1 MKSKKILAL
10 TRLEL
15 PIEFPNSF
23 FPRSAEAFRRT
34 LAKGADAPDD
44 FAVAHL
50 LVAVATAIGRHVRA
64 VVMPTWIVGP
74 NLFLALTGFKG
85 AGKSSLANAA
95 FGPLVRHE
103 ESLAAQAHEQM
114 TAALNREDDEE
125 DFSDDEEWSGDD
137 DEEWDDTDYDCDD
150 RLQAPPVIATDVTG
164 PAVAKLLE
172 LEPRQLLVHTDEL
185 AALFI
190 RNTGGT
196 DRQLFCELADGRRRR
211 TYRVTRG
218 GRSTP
223 IESPHVCLLGCLT
236 PDLLKSAY
244 SSRGDDGF
252 LDRFLLVGDGESR
265 RASWPQDVHDPD
277 LTEAWGRLI
286 DRLLRIEADALDA
299 VDGKLDVPVTPE
311 AIALFTA
318 CVERLN
324 LVADAVR
331 MPESQRGVVN
341 KMKGF
346 LPKLA
351 LIRRCLRWAAGDFCI
366 DGPVGTIDAADAES
380 ACEAVA
386 FLFGRWLIWRP
397 ELCAGLCSS
406 GEPVG
411 LQGAPGDDP
420 ALQDLA
426 RTADAT
432 QIKVQTAE
440 RLIRY
445 LRLNGGR
452 AALADMQAAGPMA
465 TAKAADL
472 KEACS
477 WLVEQGHATWIGSD
491 GIQLTPLVA
500 TKPRRRRASMEH
512 TPTS

>member
-1 MKSKKILAL
+1 
-10 TRLEL
+10 
-15 PIEFPNSF
+15 
-23 FPRSAEAFRRT
+23 
-34 LAKGADAPDD
+34 
-44 FAVAHL
+44 
-50 LVAVATAIGRHVRA
+50 
-64 VVMPTWIVGP
+64 
-74 NLFLALTGFKG
+74 LFLALIGFKG
-85 AGKSSLANAA
+85 SGKSSLASAA
-95 FGPLVRHE
+95 FGPLLQHE
-103 ESLAAQAHEQM
+103 ESLAAQASEEM
-114 TAALNREDDEE
+114 AATKDRENDEE
-125 DFSDDEEWSGDD
+125 YFCDNAWSG
-137 DEEWDDTDYDCDD
+137 EEEEEEEEEEEKECEECYDDYDYDD
-150 RLQAPPVIATDVTG
+150 PPEPPPVIATDVTG
-164 PAVAKLLE
+164 PALAKLLE

-196 DRQLFCELADGRRRR
+196 DRQLFCELADSHRRR
-211 TYRVTRG
+211 TYRATRG
-218 GRSTP
+218 DHSKP

-244 SSRGDDGF
+244 SGRGDDGF

-277 LTEAWGRLI
+277 LAEAWGRLI
-286 DRLLRIEADALDA
+286 DRLLRIEADAVDV
-299 VDGKLDVPVTPE
+299 VDGNLQVLVGEE
-311 AIALFTA
+311 ATSLFTA

-351 LIRRCLRWAAGDFCI
+351 LIRRCLRWAAGEFGS
-366 DGPVGTIDAADAES
+366 DGPVGMIDAADAEL

-411 LQGAPGDDP
+411 LQDDPGDDRV
-420 ALQDLA
+420 LQDLA
-426 RTADAT
+426 RTAEAT
-432 QIKVQTAE
+432 QTKVQTAE

-445 LRLNGGR
+445 LRLHGGR
-452 AALADMQAAGPMA
+452 ALIADMQSAGPIA

-472 KEACS
+472 EEACS
-477 WLVEQGHATWIGSD
+477 WLVEKGHATWIDDD
-491 GIQLTPLVA
+491 GIQLTPLVVK
-500 TKPRRRRASMEH
+500 KPRGHRASIAH
-512 TPTS
+512 APT

>member
-1 MKSKKILAL
+1 MTSKKILAL
-10 TRLEL
+10 TRLGL
-15 PIEFPNSF
+15 PIEFPGNF

-50 LVAVATAIGRHVRA
+50 LVAAATAIGRHVRA
-64 VVMPTWIVGP
+64 VVTPTWKLRP
-74 NLFLALTGFKG
+74 NLFLALIGFKG
-85 AGKSSLANAA
+85 AGKSSLASAA
-95 FGPLVRHE
+95 FGPLLQHE
-103 ESLAAQAHEQM
+103 ESLAAQACEEM
-114 TAALNREDDEE
+114 TAAEDREDDEE
-125 DFSDDEEWSGDD
+125 NFCDDSWSGEEEEWGDTDD
-137 DEEWDDTDYDCDD
+137 DDDDPPEP
-150 RLQAPPVIATDVTG
+150 PPVIATDVTG
-164 PAVAKLLE
+164 PALAKLLE

-196 DRQLFCELADGRRRR
+196 DRQVFCELADGRRRR
-211 TYRVTRG
+211 TYRATRG
-218 GRSTP
+218 GLSKP

-236 PDLLKSAY
+236 PDLLKSGY
-244 SSRGDDGF
+244 SARGDDGF

-277 LTEAWGRLI
+277 LTDAWSRLI
-286 DRLLRIEADALDA
+286 DRLLRIEADALDT
-299 VDGKLDVPVTPE
+299 VDGKLDVPVGAE
-311 AIALFTA
+311 ATLLFTA

-351 LIRRCLRWAAGDFCI
+351 LIRRCLRWASGEFGS
-366 DGPVGTIDAADAES
+366 DGPVGAIDAADAES

-386 FLFGRWLIWRP
+386 FLFGRWLMWRP

-406 GEPVG
+406 GVLVG
-411 LQGAPGDDP
+411 LQGEPGNDP

-426 RTADAT
+426 RTASMT

-452 AALADMQAAGPMA
+452 AAFAGMQKAGPMA
-465 TAKAADL
+465 TAKKEDL
-472 KEACS
+472 EEACS
-477 WLVEQGHATWIGSD
+477 WLVEQGHATWIGGD

-500 TKPRRRRASMEH
+500 KKPLARRASIAH
-512 TPTS
+512 APTY

>member
-1 MKSKKILAL
+1 MKSKKLHAL
-10 TRLEL
+10 KRLGL
-15 PIEFPNSF
+15 PIEFPGTF
-23 FPRSAEAFRRT
+23 FPRCAEAYRRT

-50 LVAVATAIGRHVRA
+50 LVAAATAIGRHVRA
-64 VVMPTWIVGP
+64 VALPTWKVGP
-74 NLFLALTGFKG
+74 NLFLALIGFKG

-103 ESLAAQAHEQM
+103 ESLTAQASED
-114 TAALNREDDEE
+114 AASWEEE
-125 DFSDDEEWSGDD
+125 DFCDDEG
-137 DEEWDDTDYDCDD
+137 WDDTDDDYDGPPE
-150 RLQAPPVIATDVTG
+150 APPVVATDITG
-164 PAVAKLLE
+164 PALAGLLE

-211 TYRVTRG
+211 TYRATRR
-218 GRSTP
+218 GRSKP
-223 IESPHVCLLGCLT
+223 VESPHVCLLGCLT
-236 PDLLKSAY
+236 PDLLNSAY
-244 SSRGDDGF
+244 SARGDDGF

-277 LTEAWGRLI
+277 LAEAWGRLI
-286 DRLLRIEADALDA
+286 ERLLRIEADALDA
-299 VDGKLDVPVTPE
+299 VDGKLEVPVEPE
-311 AIALFTA
+311 ATA
-318 CVERLN
+318 IFADCIDKLN

-351 LIRRCLRWAAGDFCI
+351 LIRRCLRWATGEFGGDA
-366 DGPVGTIDAADAES
+366 PVRTIDAADAES

-386 FLFGRWLIWRP
+386 FLFGRWLMWRP
-397 ELCAGLCSS
+397 ELCSGLCSS
-406 GEPVG
+406 REPVG
-411 LQGAPGDDP
+411 LRDDPGEDP

-445 LRLNGGR
+445 LRLHGGQM
-452 AALADMQAAGPMA
+452 LIADMQAAGPMA

-472 KEACS
+472 EEACS
-477 WLVEQGHATWIGSD
+477 WLVQQGHANWTDDD
-491 GIQLTPLVA
+491 GILLAPLLA
-500 TKPRRRRASMEH
+500 KKPRGRKACIEH
-512 TPTS
+512 APTS

>member
-1 MKSKKILAL
+1 MTTKKTLAL
-10 TRLEL
+10 KRLGL
-15 PIEFPNSF
+15 PIEFPSKF

-50 LVAVATAIGRHVRA
+50 LVAAATAIGRHVRA
-64 VVMPTWIVGP
+64 VALPTWKVGP
-74 NLFLALTGFKG
+74 NLFLALIGFKG
-85 AGKSSLANAA
+85 AGKSSLAAAA

-103 ESLAAQAHEQM
+103 ESIAAQASED
-114 TAALNREDDEE
+114 AIAWVEDSADDEE
-125 DFSDDEEWSGDD
+125 FCDDEGQ
-137 DEEWDDTDYDCDD
+137 DDTDNDSEGPPE
-150 RLQAPPVIATDVTG
+150 APPVVATDVTG
-164 PAVAKLLE
+164 PALTRLLE

-211 TYRVTRG
+211 TYRATRR
-218 GRSTP
+218 GRSKAV
-223 IESPHVCLLGCLT
+223 ESPHVCLLGCLT
-236 PDLLKSAY
+236 PDLLGSAY
-244 SSRGDDGF
+244 STRGDDGF

-277 LTEAWGRLI
+277 LAEAWGRLI
-286 DRLLRIEADALDA
+286 ERLLRIEADAMDA
-299 VDGKLDVPVTPE
+299 VDGKLEVPIEPE
-311 AIALFTA
+311 ATA
-318 CVERLN
+318 IFADCIENLN

-341 KMKGF
+341 KLKGF

-351 LIRRCLRWAAGDFCI
+351 LIRRCLRWAAGENGGE
-366 DGPVGTIDAADAES
+366 GPVGTIDAADAES

-386 FLFGRWLIWRP
+386 FLFGRWLMWRP

-411 LQGAPGDDP
+411 LQGDPGDDP
-420 ALQDLA
+420 VLKALA
-426 RTADAT
+426 RTAEAT

-445 LRLNGGR
+445 LRLHGGQ
-452 AALADMQAAGPMA
+452 ALIADMQTVGPMA
-465 TAKAADL
+465 TAKVADL
-472 KEACS
+472 DEACS
-477 WLVEQGHATWIGSD
+477 WLVEQKHATWTGDD
-491 GIQLTPLVA
+491 GIQLTPLA
-500 TKPRRRRASMEH
+500 AKKPRGRRARKEH
-512 TPTS
+512 APAC